1 MKKFETEGYFWFS
14 FGGKADIG
22 ECHQIGKEES
32 IDFPEEREIGYG
44 ATVRR
49 GMEIADFSEYRYFKC
64 TVKVSNP
71 VTLTVEYASVL
82 PTYPQ
87 DIPLQRGENFIE
99 IVLPKKEITEAKLF
113 VSAAKNLKLERTSFQ
128 VLEWTFE

>member
-1 MKKFETEGYFWFS
+1 MEKFNVEGYFWFS
-14 FGGKADIG
+14 FGGRADIG
-22 ECHQIGKEES
+22 ECHQIGKEEN

-49 GMEIADFSEYRYFKC
+49 GMEVPDFSEYRYFRC
-64 TVKVSNP
+64 TLKVSNP
-71 VTLTVEYASVL
+71 LTLTIEYTSPQ

-87 DIPLQRGENFIE
+87 DISLQRGENFIE
-99 IVLPKKEITEAKLF
+99 IVLPKKEINEAKLF
-113 VSAAKNLKLERTSFQ
+113 VSAAKNLKLGRTSFQ